1 MKSKRRSIINKRRS
15 VISKRQSVINERRSV
30 ISIRTK
36 FMSSEVYRILN
47 NKSKNINELPAY
59 INRLVEED
67 LYRERRNC
75 REDELLALIREMRK
89 ELEALRREIML
100 RPTMPAGYQ
109 EIMAVEEKAVR
120 EEDFTEGQLVYEEE
134 VTGKIEEEI
143 DFDL

>member
-1 MKSKRRSIINKRRS
+1 
-15 VISKRQSVINERRSV
+15 
-30 ISIRTK
+30 
-36 FMSSEVYRILN
+36 MSSEVYRILN